1 MFANFPDVNSG
12 MTLDT
17 SRNRVLSFQGGCN
30 FRDIGGYSG
39 LENRTVRW
47 GQVYRTGVLS
57 YFSNEDHPPLMSLG
71 VRAICDLRRAE
82 EREREPTRWPD
93 NAVQAL
99 SWADGL
105 NIPTIRGFS
114 ATRTRDAA
122 GMHDSMVELYR
133 ALPDW
138 MAPRIRGMFEC
149 ISSGLTPVVIHC
161 AAGKDRT
168 GVAIAVLLSALGV
181 RRETIIEDYL
191 LTNDAGNFEQ
201 FIATRKES
209 HLGLADAHQPLLSMP
224 EDMRRKLFA
233 ADEAY
238 LQAAFERI
246 DSEYGDLEHFLKT
259 SVRIDDQT
267 LAKVRAQLLT

>member
-1 MFANFPDVNSG
+1 
-12 MTLDT
+12 
-17 SRNRVLSFQGGCN
+17 
-30 FRDIGGYSG
+30 
-39 LENRTVRW
+39 
-47 GQVYRTGVLS
+47 
-57 YFSNEDHPPLMSLG
+57 
-71 VRAICDLRRAE
+71 
-82 EREREPTRWPD
+82 
-93 NAVQAL
+93 
-99 SWADGL
+99 
-105 NIPTIRGFS
+105 
-114 ATRTRDAA
+114 
-122 GMHDSMVELYR
+122 
-133 ALPDW
+133 
-138 MAPRIRGMFEC
+138 
-149 ISSGLTPVVIHC
+149 VVIHC

-209 HLGLADAHQPLLSMP
+209 HLGLADAHQPILSMP

-259 SVRIDDQT
+259 YVRIDDQT
-267 LAKVRAQLLT
+267 LTKVRAQLLT

>member
-1 MFANFPDVNSG
+1 
-12 MTLDT
+12 MTSLARAPT
-17 SRNRVLSFQGGCN
+17 RVLSFQGGCN
-30 FRDIGGYSG
+30 FRDIGGYVG
-39 LENRTVRW
+39 LDARPLRW

-57 YFSNEDHPPLMSLG
+57 YFSDEDHPSLVGLG
-71 VRAICDLRRAE
+71 VRAICDLRRNE

-93 NAVQAL
+93 RNVQAL

-105 NIPTIRGFS
+105 NTPTIRGFA

-122 GMHDSMVELYR
+122 GMHASMIELYR

-138 MAPRIRGMFEC
+138 MAPRLRGMFEC
-149 ISSGLTPVVIHC
+149 IAAGNTPLVVHC

-181 RRETIIEDYL
+181 SRDTIMEDYL

-201 FIATRKES
+201 FIRTRQES
-209 HLGLADAHQPLLSMP
+209 HLGLADAHQPLMSMP
-224 EDMRRKLFA
+224 EDMRSKLFA
-233 ADEAY
+233 AEASY
-238 LQAAFERI
+238 LQAAFDRI
-246 DSEYGDLEHFLKT
+246 DADFDSFDQYLST
-259 SVRIDDQT
+259 SVQIDEQI